1 MIIYIYCEL
10 ITFFNLSIIK
20 LIIFLTLL
28 LEMGFTDIN
37 EIKEELTN
45 KYTIYNDRIYQSF
58 KKVMDSNLN
67 DFEENIKNLYLSI
80 KESEIIKFIE
90 KEFPNL
96 ISIPEE
102 EQSKETSPKNTMT
115 SNLENITTSKEKIEN
130 NVHHIEENNIIKN
143 KEKETIQDHSNLST
157 EKNINI
163 NKDNKIEII
172 TNDNMIKEKNTNEY
186 KDNKKEIINDNIQK
200 YYKSS
205 NNKLNVNYNDYEEQS
220 TMVDSKLNFNNN
232 NRNISDISIKTIPK
246 INTNDNAEELRKELM
261 EEYEKK
267 IRDGNDDEIIKKQ
280 EEIEKLEMEILK
292 KEIISLLENNPN
304 VKKKYSKKNDMCEED
319 LIKKIKGVDDI
330 EYLDRTLDLIQ
341 LFIKLENL

>member
-1 MIIYIYCEL
+1 
-10 ITFFNLSIIK
+10 
-20 LIIFLTLL
+20 
-28 LEMGFTDIN
+28 MGITDIN
-37 EIKEELTN
+37 EIKKELTN
-45 KYTIYNDRIYQSF
+45 KYTIDNDRTHQLF
-58 KKVMDSNLN
+58 QKVMDSNSN
-67 DFEENIKNLYLSI
+67 DFEENIKDFYWSF
-80 KESEIIKFIE
+80 KESEIIKLIE

-102 EQSKETSPKNTMT
+102 EQSKETSPKNTIT
-115 SNLENITTSKEKIEN
+115 SNLENNTTSKEKIEN

-143 KEKETIQDHSNLST
+143 KDKETIQDDSNLST
-157 EKNINI
+157 DKNINI
-163 NKDNKIEII
+163 NKDNEIEII
-172 TNDNMIKEKNTNEY
+172 TNDNMIKEKNKNEY

-232 NRNISDISIKTIPK
+232 NKNIFEISIKTIPT
-246 INTNDNAEELRKELM
+246 IHTNDNAEKLKKELM

-304 VKKKYSKKNDMCEED
+304 VKKKYSKKNNMCEED

>member
-1 MIIYIYCEL
+1 
-10 ITFFNLSIIK
+10 
-20 LIIFLTLL
+20 
-28 LEMGFTDIN
+28 MGFTDIN

-186 KDNKKEIINDNIQK
+186 KDNKKKIINDNIQK

>member
-1 MIIYIYCEL
+1 MIIYIYYEL

-267 IRDGNDDEIIKKQ
+267 IRTGNDDEIIKKQ

>member
-1 MIIYIYCEL
+1 MIIYIYYEL

-261 EEYEKK
+261 EAYEKK

>member
-1 MIIYIYCEL
+1 
-10 ITFFNLSIIK
+10 
-20 LIIFLTLL
+20 
-28 LEMGFTDIN
+28 MGFTNIN
-37 EIKEELTN
+37 EKKEELTN
-45 KYTIYNDRIYQSF
+45 KYTIYNERINQLF

-80 KESEIIKFIE
+80 KECEIIKFIE

-96 ISIPEE
+96 INTPEE
-102 EQSKETSPKNTMT
+102 EQSKETTPKNTIT

-143 KEKETIQDHSNLST
+143 KEKETIQDDSNLST

-172 TNDNMIKEKNTNEY
+172 TNDNIIKEKNTNEY

-232 NRNISDISIKTIPK
+232 NRNIFDISIKTIPK
-246 INTNDNAEELRKELM
+246 INTNDNAEKLKKELM

-304 VKKKYSKKNDMCEED
+304 VKKKYSKKNNMGEED

>member
-205 NNKLNVNYNDYEEQS
+205 NNKLKVNYNDYEEQS

-232 NRNISDISIKTIPK
+232 NRNIIDISIKTIPK

>member
-1 MIIYIYCEL
+1 MIIYIYYEL

-232 NRNISDISIKTIPK
+232 NRNISDISIKTIQK

>member
-1 MIIYIYCEL
+1 
-10 ITFFNLSIIK
+10 
-20 LIIFLTLL
+20 
-28 LEMGFTDIN
+28 MGFTDIN

>member
-232 NRNISDISIKTIPK
+232 NRNIIDISIKTIPK
-246 INTNDNAEELRKELM
+246 INTNDNAEKLKKELM

>member
-1 MIIYIYCEL
+1 
-10 ITFFNLSIIK
+10 
-20 LIIFLTLL
+20 
-28 LEMGFTDIN
+28 MGITDIN
-37 EIKEELTN
+37 EIKKELTN
-45 KYTIYNDRIYQSF
+45 KYTIYNDRIYQLF

-67 DFEENIKNLYLSI
+67 DFEENIKDFYWSF
-80 KESEIIKFIE
+80 KESEIIKLIE

-143 KEKETIQDHSNLST
+143 KDKETIQDDSNLST
-157 EKNINI
+157 DKNINI
-163 NKDNKIEII
+163 NKDNEIEII

-232 NRNISDISIKTIPK
+232 NKNIFEISIKTIPT
-246 INTNDNAEELRKELM
+246 IHTNDNAEKLKKELM

-304 VKKKYSKKNDMCEED
+304 VKKKYSKKNNMCEED

>member
-205 NNKLNVNYNDYEEQS
+205 NNKLKVNYNDYEEQS

-246 INTNDNAEELRKELM
+246 INTNDNAEKLKKELM

>member
-205 NNKLNVNYNDYEEQS
+205 NNKLKVNYNDYEEQS

>member
-246 INTNDNAEELRKELM
+246 INTNDNAEKLKKELM

>member
-1 MIIYIYCEL
+1 MIIYIYYEL

>member
-157 EKNINI
+157 EKN
-163 NKDNKIEII
+163 
-172 TNDNMIKEKNTNEY
+172 TNED

>member
-1 MIIYIYCEL
+1 MIIYIYYEL

-232 NRNISDISIKTIPK
+232 NRNIIDISIKTIPK

>member
-80 KESEIIKFIE
+80 KECEIIKFIE

-143 KEKETIQDHSNLST
+143 KEKETIQDDSNLST
-157 EKNINI
+157 EKNTNT

-304 VKKKYSKKNDMCEED
+304 VKKKYSKKNNMGEED